1 LFGLIPVVKH
11 AAPHVA
17 TALGGGGLWRTTS
30 RERLRAR
37 SSLLVI
43 QVALALTLL
52 VASGLMIRT
61 FQALRHVEPGFTA
74 PEQLQVVSIS
84 IPERAVAG
92 YDAALRMQND
102 IQDRLAAITGVE
114 SVGFA
119 SMGLPLAGGATGAF
133 YLEDQPVPE
142 GVVPPQTAWRVTSPS
157 FFETLG
163 TPLVAGRTFDW
174 RDQYEANPVAVV
186 SASMAR
192 AHWGSPDAALGKRL
206 RLNPIFPWLEIV
218 GVVGDIHH
226 DGLDKPAPDSVY
238 FALNDPF
245 VRNNGLG
252 RYVTFVVRSER
263 VGTAGFLD
271 DVQAAIWSVNRNLP
285 LAGVQ
290 TMGDFY
296 QRSMARTSLTLVLL
310 AITGTMALTL
320 GLVGIYAVVSYT
332 LSQRTREIGIRM
344 ALGAHN
350 AQLKGML
357 LRQVLLLA
365 TIGVA
370 LGVGGAAA
378 LTRLMRSLLFGVTA
392 LDPATYAVMVVLL
405 LATAALAG
413 WLPARRVT
421 RIEPMR
427 ALRED

>member
-1 LFGLIPVVKH
+1 
-11 AAPHVA
+11 
-17 TALGGGGLWRTTS
+17 
-30 RERLRAR
+30 
-37 SSLLVI
+37 
-43 QVALALTLL
+43 
-52 VASGLMIRT
+52 
-61 FQALRHVEPGFTA
+61 
-74 PEQLQVVSIS
+74 
-84 IPERAVAG
+84 
-92 YDAALRMQND
+92 MQND